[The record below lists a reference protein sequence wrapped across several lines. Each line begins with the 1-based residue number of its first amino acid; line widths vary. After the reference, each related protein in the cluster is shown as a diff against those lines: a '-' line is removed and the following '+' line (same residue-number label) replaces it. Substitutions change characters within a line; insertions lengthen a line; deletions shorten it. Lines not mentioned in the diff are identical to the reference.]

1 MFLQTGT
8 AVVAATREQTKKE
21 KALRRAFIFGA
32 LKGTRTPG
40 LLIRSQTLYPA
51 ELPARLKEY
60 NTTGGSQCQAFL
72 QNVFAKFGSICRPRQ
87 EMPGIGRSAV
97 LFAGEGRLAAGAHTI
112 KDLVQVLAAG
122 VAQGKNLLRGL
133 LQIRHARR

>member
-51 ELPARLKEY
+51 ELPARRKE
-60 NTTGGSQCQAFL
+60 
-72 QNVFAKFGSICRPRQ
+72 V
-87 EMPGIGRSAV
+87 
-97 LFAGEGRLAAGAHTI
+97 
-112 KDLVQVLAAG
+112 
-122 VAQGKNLLRGL
+122 
-133 LQIRHARR
+133 

>member
-1 MFLQTGT
+1 
-8 AVVAATREQTKKE
+8 
-21 KALRRAFIFGA
+21 
-32 LKGTRTPG
+32 
-40 LLIRSQTLYPA
+40 
-51 ELPARLKEY
+51 
-60 NTTGGSQCQAFL
+60 
-72 QNVFAKFGSICRPRQ
+72 
-87 EMPGIGRSAV
+87 MPGIGRSAV